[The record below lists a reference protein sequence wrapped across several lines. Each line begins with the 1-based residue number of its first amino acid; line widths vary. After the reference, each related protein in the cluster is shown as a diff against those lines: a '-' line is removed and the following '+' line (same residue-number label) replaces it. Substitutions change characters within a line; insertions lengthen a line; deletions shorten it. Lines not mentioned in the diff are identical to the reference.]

1 MKTGRSSAVSRE
13 ETVHVENKLSRTR
26 RQVEEEENEEE
37 EVEDDEGNAMEP
49 VAGRL
54 EIRVLDRAEGSAV
67 VETVNNNLPPTSQ
80 VPARKS
86 EVDETEEHHPK
97 GIVLGKYSRN

>member
-1 MKTGRSSAVSRE
+1 MKAGRSSAVNRG
-13 ETVHVENKLSRTR
+13 ETVHVETKPSQTQRP
-26 RQVEEEENEEE
+26 VEEEENEEE

-86 EVDETEEHHPK
+86 EVDVAEEHQPK
-97 GIVLGKYSRN
+97 GIVLWKRVHE